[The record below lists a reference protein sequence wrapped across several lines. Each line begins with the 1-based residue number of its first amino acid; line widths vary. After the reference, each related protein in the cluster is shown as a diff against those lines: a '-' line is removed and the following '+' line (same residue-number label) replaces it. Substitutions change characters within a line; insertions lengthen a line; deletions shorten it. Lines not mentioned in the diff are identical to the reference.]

1 MRHRSDQQ
9 GRCQTVE
16 VSVCFARAGSNDRSD
31 LDKVVDTV
39 ATLVLV
45 VGRSGESSAS
55 SKGGEEG
62 GEGLHCV
69 VELDE
74 TSVLVSNE

>member
-1 MRHRSDQQ
+1 VRHRSDQQ

-62 GEGLHCV
+62 GEGLHFV
-69 VELDE
+69 VELSE
-74 TSVLVSNE
+74 TSVLVTNE